1 MKFKMVIE
9 DRKVFYIYGLIV
21 NKFNGVVVK
30 KFLKNNKM
38 YMKINRYWINKVI
51 MNKKN
56 KCWNNNIGV

>member
-38 YMKINRYWINKVI
+38 YMKINRY
-51 MNKKN
+51 
-56 KCWNNNIGV
+56 